1 LGRVL
6 SFGLLLFVWT
16 GLSPSV
22 SAQSTA
28 AANPQAAVQPS
39 HDIRSIVSSRVL
51 RIAISRFDIPPFHRH
66 RANGTIVG
74 KEAELAYR
82 IAGALAV
89 KAVFVD
95 DATTFD
101 EVVKLVADGR
111 ADIGINALSQTFG
124 AVTSVRFSVPYITL
138 RHALLY
144 NRTTVAQEANGAPP
158 EEILRE
164 FRGKIGI
171 IAASPF
177 VGFADQ
183 NFPWAPIVQYQTW
196 DDAIQG
202 LRSGDVDALYNNEF
216 EVRRVLKDNPA
227 LHVRYGAAVMKDKWA
242 FLAIAVCDSC
252 AKLQEFINYYIAQ
265 THTTFSIKE
274 LLSTSESD

>member
-1 LGRVL
+1 MGRVL

-111 ADIGINALSQTFG
+111 ADIGINAL
-124 AVTSVRFSVPYITL
+124 
-138 RHALLY
+138 
-144 NRTTVAQEANGAPP
+144 
-158 EEILRE
+158 
-164 FRGKIGI
+164 
-171 IAASPF
+171 
-177 VGFADQ
+177 
-183 NFPWAPIVQYQTW
+183 
-196 DDAIQG
+196 
-202 LRSGDVDALYNNEF
+202 
-216 EVRRVLKDNPA
+216 
-227 LHVRYGAAVMKDKWA
+227 
-242 FLAIAVCDSC
+242 
-252 AKLQEFINYYIAQ
+252 
-265 THTTFSIKE
+265 
-274 LLSTSESD
+274 